1 MPWHDVATV
10 VYGQAARDVARHFI
24 ERWNAVKLEKCRE
37 SLQYPYLLPKSYNDI
52 RIDNEFLNISL
63 QHVTCQVLR
72 SASSWNCG
80 FIEQDY
86 VEQSIHEAY
95 VQTISKAQHYIYI
108 ENQFFISMEMGN
120 STVKNQIAEY
130 LFKRIMRA
138 HREKKAFR
146 VYVVMPL
153 LPAFEGEVG
162 GASGISLRAITHWNY
177 ASICRYVNKIFSL
190 DKS

>member
-10 VYGQAARDVARHFI
+10 VLGPAARDVARHFI

-37 SLQYPYLLPKSYNDI
+37 NTSYPYLLPKSYNDI
-52 RIDNEFLNISL
+52 RIDSKFLNVPL

-80 FIEQDY
+80 FIEPDC

-108 ENQFFISMEMGN
+108 ENQFFISLEMGN
-120 STVKNQIAEY
+120 GVVKNQIADY
-130 LFKRIMRA
+130 LFKRIVRA
-138 HREKKAFR
+138 HRDKKVFR

-153 LPAFEGEVG
+153 LPGFEGDVG
-162 GASGISLRAITHWNY
+162 GSTGISLRAITHWNY
-177 ASICRYVNKIFSL
+177 ASISR
-190 DKS
+190 